1 MIEKHYCGLL
11 FIECDKKKGSKMD
24 SAIMEAFQ
32 NKSMVCKPLKISTK
46 RIMCKLK
53 RTFNIW
59 SDYYNSKNI
68 LWLLCW
74 IGWRIKV
81 IFFISFS
88 SFIFL
93 LKIFRVTVL
102 ALQKRSLNCKP
113 KIQLSPNM
121 LDNSIKA

>member
-74 IGWRIKV
+74 IGWRIK
-81 IFFISFS
+81 FCDHS
-88 SFIFL
+88 SSTHL
-93 LKIFRVTVL
+93 WWRHLKLF
-102 ALQKRSLNCKP
+102 
-113 KIQLSPNM
+113 LSPVEHR
-121 LDNSIKA
+121 LFWWLIKFFQGVL

>member
-88 SFIFL
+88 FFIFYLRFSGFCVSLAKKTLEL
-93 LKIFRVTVL
+93 LAKISIVTKY
-102 ALQKRSLNCKP
+102 A
-113 KIQLSPNM
+113 
-121 LDNSIKA
+121 